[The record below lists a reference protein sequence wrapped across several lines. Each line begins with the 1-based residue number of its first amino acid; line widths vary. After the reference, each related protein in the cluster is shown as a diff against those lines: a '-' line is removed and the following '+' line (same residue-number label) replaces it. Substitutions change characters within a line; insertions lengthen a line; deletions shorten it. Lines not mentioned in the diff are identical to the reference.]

1 MERNQ
6 NYKKQ
11 WSGIA
16 AFNAMFPD
24 SILLSRK
31 TLMLKDLSL
40 CEKMLLSW
48 FIQFGPTKPDWEEL
62 SRTLQRR
69 VTVLQRNIRE
79 LVEKGYLREI
89 ANDGRGKIYEFTEC
103 FDYE

>member
-6 NYKKQ
+6 NNKRQ
-11 WSGIA
+11 RAVI
-16 AFNAMFPD
+16 AMFPD

-40 CEKMLLSW
+40 CQKVILSW
-48 FIQFGPTKPDWEEL
+48 FIQFGPAKPDWEEL
-62 SRTLQRR
+62 GQTLQRKI
-69 VTVLQRNIRE
+69 TVLRRSIRE

-89 ANDGRGKIYEFTEC
+89 ANDGRGKVYEFTEC